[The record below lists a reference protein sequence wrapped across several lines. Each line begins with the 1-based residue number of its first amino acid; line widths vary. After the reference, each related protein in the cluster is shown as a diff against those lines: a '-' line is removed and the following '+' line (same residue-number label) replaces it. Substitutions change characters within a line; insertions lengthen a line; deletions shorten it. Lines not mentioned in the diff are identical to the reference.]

1 MLPCADSIILNC
13 LPLLN
18 SFQFGNINLAN
29 IKIYKPKQAPKLL
42 MRVKTRHLESILF
55 WFFFSLSLNHE
66 QDYNAYN
73 LEAPKEKWAEYQSNV
88 VAYAAMKA
96 Q

>member
-1 MLPCADSIILNC
+1 MLPYADSIILNC

-42 MRVKTRHLESILF
+42 MRVKTRHLESILY
-55 WFFFSLSLNHE
+55 FFFSLSLNHE

-73 LEAPKEKWAEYQSNV
+73 SEAPKEKWAESQSNV

-96 Q
+96 P